1 MQMAWIHAVSV
12 LMMKLLRNGGDPGGT
27 WPPSHPRM
35 ARMVPASRFPGAR
48 NFLVVPRELN

>member
-1 MQMAWIHAVSV
+1 
-12 LMMKLLRNGGDPGGT
+12 MMKILRNGADPGVT
-27 WPPSHPRM
+27 WPPSHPHM